1 MNIGLH
7 ISFRVRVFSRYM
19 PRSGIARSYGN
30 SIFSFLRHLHTVLHC
45 GCNLQS
51 HQQCRRIPFSPH
63 PLQHSFFCS
72 FFPPHCVT
80 CGILVPQ
87 PGIEPG
93 PLAVKMQS
101 SNHWTTRISPVDF
114 SMLAILRNVKWCLIV
129 VSICISLIIS
139 YDEHLSMCLLSIC
152 MSLEKCLF
160 RSSVPFLIGLSIN
173 L

>member
-87 PGIEPG
+87 PGIEPVPPKVETWSLNHQG
-93 PLAVKMQS
+93 RPPNSHHLLLCS
-101 SNHWTTRISPVDF
+101 SPWVCWVLVLTWARFGLPR
-114 SMLAILRNVKWCLIV
+114 L
-129 VSICISLIIS
+129 
-139 YDEHLSMCLLSIC
+139 CLLADWLQ
-152 MSLEKCLF
+152 MT
-160 RSSVPFLIGLSIN
+160 SVARAGLHWG
-173 L
+173 